1 MNKIQPPP
9 AGGGVAEHNSAHV
22 THCASGALRHHLF
35 TWYPAAT
42 VLSSTMRM
50 ILAAAKR
57 ITTMTMS
64 PSIISTTTK
73 STIFASGAWN
83 G

>member
-1 MNKIQPPP
+1 
-9 AGGGVAEHNSAHV
+9 
-22 THCASGALRHHLF
+22 
-35 TWYPAAT
+35 
-42 VLSSTMRM
+42 VLSSTVRM
-50 ILAAAKR
+50 ILTAAKR
-57 ITTMTMS
+57 IITMTMS